1 MAVENQ
7 AKNDRFDTNKK
18 FLKNFHQNV
27 LSKGKSGKDGEKVV
41 TMKIASIGLA
51 PDKHYLLP
59 RFDPETGEVITDNEK
74 LLEKYMPFIESGR
87 IKSYSSP
94 EEAEK
99 DRKIMYPQII
109 GRE

>member
-7 AKNDRFDTNKK
+7 SKNDRFDINKK
-18 FLKNFHQNV
+18 FLKDFHNNV
-27 LSKGKSGKDGEKVV
+27 LAKVQSGKEGEKTV

-59 RFDPETGEVITDNEK
+59 RFDPKTGEVIQEEK
-74 LLEKYMPFIESGR
+74 TLIEKYMPLIESGQ

-109 GRE
+109 GKK